1 MPVKPI
7 NAASDNGPQQ
17 ALFGSLAGD
26 DVCASRSPQTKGP
39 VKGNR
44 RVSPRM
50 AREDVRGIQDLL
62 WKESLFALNHVAE
75 FSDDAAF
82 QGFLQANLPQN
93 SEETRCRYAQN
104 LMRWFFPDGV
114 RGLAATAWAAYHD
127 LCLAEEILR
136 YVYLRE
142 EPMMGSAVAEA
153 LFPIA
158 ENAAIPQSYL
168 TNFLLTRFGEATPA
182 KSVKRVK
189 ANLRKLNLLA
199 KEKGNK
205 DTLRPITPTPTA
217 FFLLLHYIFA
227 RHEVGGVEF
236 RTMLENPFWKF
247 LGFKSEDQL
256 RALLKNGVANSI
268 IAKYVVAD
276 RIESVSFRHTFD
288 SFVAAR
294 VRA

>member
-1 MPVKPI
+1 MPAKPENEAAE
-7 NAASDNGPQQ
+7 NAPQQ
-17 ALFGSLAGD
+17 GLVGSLAGD
-26 DVCASRSPQTKGP
+26 DARVSRPPQTNGR
-39 VKGNR
+39 VGGNR

-62 WKESLFALNHVAE
+62 WKESLFALNHISE

-114 RGLAATAWAAYHD
+114 RGLAATAWAAYQD
-127 LCLAEEILR
+127 LSLAEEILR

-142 EPMMGSAVAEA
+142 EPMMGSAVADA

-168 TNFLLTRFGEATPA
+168 TNFLLARFGETTPA
-182 KSVKRVK
+182 KSIKRVK
-189 ANLRKLNLLA
+189 ANLRKLGLLS

-205 DTLRPITPTPTA
+205 DTLRPMTPSPTA
-217 FFLLLHYIFA
+217 FFLVLHHIFA
-227 RHEVGGVEF
+227 RHEAGGVEF
-236 RTMLENPFWKF
+236 RTMLENPFWKY

-256 RALLKNGVANSI
+256 RALLKSGMVKSI

-276 RIESVSFRHTFD
+276 RIESISFRHTFD
-288 SFVAAR
+288 SFVTAR
-294 VRA
+294 MRP